1 MSGIDKSVSE
11 HVKTRDGAIDDPVS
25 RDPQPNST
33 AERLETN
40 ELKFPRSVAR
50 LGAQQV
56 SQHSAFTKKEENM
69 SSYLTL
75 IGLLLLVMSPVLVP
89 LLISG
94 THAMTDLATTRRAT
108 TFAQRSGAVAVP
120 D

>member
-1 MSGIDKSVSE
+1 
-11 HVKTRDGAIDDPVS
+11 
-25 RDPQPNST
+25 
-33 AERLETN
+33 
-40 ELKFPRSVAR
+40 
-50 LGAQQV
+50 
-56 SQHSAFTKKEENM
+56 M